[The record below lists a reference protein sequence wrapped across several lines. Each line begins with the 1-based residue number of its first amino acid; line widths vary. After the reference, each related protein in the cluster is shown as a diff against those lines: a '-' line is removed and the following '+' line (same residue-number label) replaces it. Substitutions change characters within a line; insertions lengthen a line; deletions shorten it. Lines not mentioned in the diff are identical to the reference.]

1 VTSAKGRCLRTVT
14 EEEVKAQL
22 DPGHV
27 ITAIEEAFRSR
38 YPQTLLPVRTQMNLA
53 NGVFLVMPSY
63 DRVGHVLGMKVV
75 TVLNASAAL
84 DEKLHA
90 TYLLLDPD
98 TGQPQCVIAARYLTE
113 LRTAATSAVATKYL
127 ARADARVLGIFGS
140 GRQAR
145 IHLQVLSR
153 VRDFDHYLISGLD
166 IGRTREFAEEMTKE
180 LGVPVESVYSRACAA
195 ESDVLCT
202 CTTSTTPLF
211 DGNLLRA
218 GTHLNLVGAF
228 RPDTREVDDATVQRA
243 RVTVDT
249 YEGAMAEAG
258 DLLIPL
264 KHRLITRSHIL
275 ADLHEL
281 VSGKKKVRTSPD
293 EITLFK
299 SVGCALEDLVT
310 AEMIAQTRAA

>member
-1 VTSAKGRCLRTVT
+1 LRTIT

-22 DPGHV
+22 DPDRV
-27 ITAIEEAFRSR
+27 ILAIEEAFRSR
-38 YPQTLLPVRTQMNLA
+38 YPQVLLPVRMQMNLA
-53 NGVFLVMPSY
+53 HGVFLVMPSY
-63 DRVGHVLGMKVV
+63 DRVGHALGMKLV
-75 TVLNASAAL
+75 TVLNASSTS

-90 TYLLLDPD
+90 TYLLLDPE
-98 TGQPQCVIAARYLTE
+98 TGQPRCVMAARYLTE
-113 LRTAATSAVATKYL
+113 LRTAATSGVATKYL
-127 ARADARVLGIFGS
+127 ARKDARVLGIFGS

-145 IHLQVLSR
+145 IHLKVLSR
-153 VRDFDHYLISGLD
+153 VRNFDHYLVSGLD
-166 IGRTREFAEEMTKE
+166 VARTREFAQEMAKE
-180 LGVPVESVYSRACAA
+180 LNAPVESVYSRACVA

-243 RVTVDT
+243 RVVVDT
-249 YEGAMAEAG
+249 YDGAMAEAG
-258 DLLIPL
+258 DLLMPL
-264 KHRLITRSHIL
+264 RNRIITRSHIL

-281 VSGKKKVRTSPD
+281 LSGKKKVRKNQD

-310 AEMIAQTRAA
+310 AEMIAHADTR